1 MEGLETGGTIILN
14 RDDKFF
20 NFLQKKAN
28 LYKLKTVT
36 FGYHRKADIRIKK
49 FIKKRK

>member
-20 NFLQKKAN
+20 GSKKSQLIQIKNRYFWLSQKSRRTN
-28 LYKLKTVT
+28 
-36 FGYHRKADIRIKK
+36 
-49 FIKKRK
+49 